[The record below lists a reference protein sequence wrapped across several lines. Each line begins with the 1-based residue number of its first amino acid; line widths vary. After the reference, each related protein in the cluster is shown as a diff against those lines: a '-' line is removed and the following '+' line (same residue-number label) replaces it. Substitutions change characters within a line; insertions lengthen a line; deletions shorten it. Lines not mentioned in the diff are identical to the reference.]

1 MNLEILDTFQ
11 EEGATCRLCKT
22 SLKEYISNLPDDFQ
36 EFDIQ
41 RSLVQNHFLDKIFS
55 TLLKKQHIPLIV
67 LVSKDLVNE
76 DDVKQEAGVTSFKLS
91 KNFKILDG
99 LQRSHRLKEIW
110 DAINFIEEDFK
121 DDDKDMTVVQISRKI
136 SKTLRSK
143 KIAPNIFRKVLKE
156 YREDSDRIRNL
167 FNGNNIWL
175 EVWFSLKR
183 DDQIKKMLVL
193 NAGHKSVNIKHQIE
207 LLFLNQLD
215 TLKGKIDEEGEKGEI
230 FREKDKS
237 SIQYSKERKKG
248 QYHFS
253 HLISAF
259 VSLLEGRPVTTNAEY
274 SAAHAFSDE
283 TEFNSYLSDV
293 DADILNSFVKAI
305 TSLDKGSPSD
315 KEVRWFGREVVLS
328 GIFGAI
334 GAVAKK
340 KNTDSPKE
348 EILSTITYFVN
359 ELPNFLKNLNVEGFE
374 EWRNQQNLSSINIG
388 NKNKSKVFEATRQF
402 LEDKIDS
409 KIDWTNIKEVEK

>member
-22 SLKEYISNLPDDFQ
+22 SLEEYISNLPDDFQ

-67 LVSKDLVNE
+67 LVSEDLVNE

-110 DAINFIEEDFK
+110 DTISFIKEDFK
-121 DDDKDMTVVQISRKI
+121 DDDKKLTVVQASRKI

-143 KIAPNIFRKVLKE
+143 KIDPSIFRKVLKE
-156 YREDSDRIRNL
+156 YRKNSSEIIKL
-167 FNGNNIWL
+167 FDGNNIWL

-215 TLKGKIDEEGEKGEI
+215 TLKGKIGEKGEI

-293 DADILNSFVKAI
+293 DADILNSFVEAI

-348 EILSTITYFVN
+348 DILSTITNFVDTHT
-359 ELPNFLKNLNVEGFE
+359 LPRFFKNLNVEGFE

-402 LEDKIDS
+402 LEGKIDS
-409 KIDWTNIKEVEK
+409 EIDWANVKEIEK